1 MLELLPDELLLLIF
15 CYLHKFDV
23 IYTFTNLN
31 SRFQQ
36 IIASFL
42 FNVNFTQQY
51 KPSYKKFQWFC
62 DNVVPL
68 HENSI
73 HSLKLEESHQLLALR
88 TYISDKHETNP
99 SQPVL
104 HQLNHLKSLV
114 LEMEGGYDIHH
125 ENELNNFLLEALKI
139 SSLTELSVSLDLQNT
154 DLVGTHTNR
163 IAKIFESMA
172 LSTSNKITNLTL
184 IYPRGLLRLDSTYQ
198 ICSIKQLSVKIY
210 FAKMLIELFNAT
222 PNLQE
227 LNLSIVM
234 FDDTEPLKS
243 IKLPEKLEK
252 LHIEGGTYDY
262 RTYSHE
268 QPTFEMIKGLLDV
281 FKYQLRSLALIVN
294 NADENFA
301 NYNKF
306 QSLICNFTC
315 LCRFEYHIRTNCRPN
330 SLFPNIEQ
338 LPDLSF
344 SIFTIPRLRQFDKTS
359 LRITYVAE
367 FNSDLSIQELY
378 NCQLLSIY
386 SENCDSSV
394 LGALKKGVSIT
405 KYCAMKFCLAFCNQ
419 LEGCRYIYS
428 TLRYPH
434 FHSYFFLKSNAKLVN
449 LKKLSL
455 TSTNKTL
462 SIGFGR
468 LLLKIIGFSPGLTD
482 LLVGSG
488 TTNVSNLIKQLQKII
503 PQKEGKQ
510 FLCFE
515 MFVDMKSKKWDF
527 SLELSKMLPNLKTI
541 GISGEQRSIDN
552 CFSSLIEFVEDLQTH
567 FKELVR
573 LTIKTYAGNHRS
585 FQRYENDLKILS
597 KQTKNPIYYSSKDQ
611 GMANYFFDIWL

>member
-394 LGALKKGVSIT
+394 LGALKKG
-405 KYCAMKFCLAFCNQ
+405 
-419 LEGCRYIYS
+419 
-428 TLRYPH
+428 
-434 FHSYFFLKSNAKLVN
+434 SNAKLVN